1 VLFAAAPTGGDIR
14 EFAADETLAARFFAL
29 AGLPADLLWWHRR
42 MIADALAGTG
52 GVAWSLNVVWPFDGD
67 RRQVAAQVRR
77 DPAFAEH
84 LRASFSTVPAAG
96 AADNERLE
104 VGP

>member
-1 VLFAAAPTGGDIR
+1 
-14 EFAADETLAARFFAL
+14 
-29 AGLPADLLWWHRR
+29 LPADLLWWHRR